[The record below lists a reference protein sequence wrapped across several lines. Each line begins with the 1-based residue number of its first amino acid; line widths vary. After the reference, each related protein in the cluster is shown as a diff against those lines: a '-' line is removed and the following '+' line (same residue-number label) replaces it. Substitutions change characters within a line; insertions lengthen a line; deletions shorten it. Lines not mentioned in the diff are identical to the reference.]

1 MRRATWGVPLIR
13 FVPGTPEQT
22 NQLCYNYH
30 KALRIITKKERTMAS
45 STTSI
50 RLPQELL
57 QALDALAGV
66 TARNRNY
73 LITEAVKEF
82 VARET
87 WHIRRIQESLRQADA
102 GEFVADEEMETFW
115 TSWTTS
121 EALQEARA
129 ATRAGLAAEATT

>member
-1 MRRATWGVPLIR
+1 
-13 FVPGTPEQT
+13 
-22 NQLCYNYH
+22 
-30 KALRIITKKERTMAS
+30 MAS

-50 RLPQELL
+50 RLPQEVL
-57 QALDALAGV
+57 QALDALADV

-73 LITEAVKEF
+73 LIVEAVKEF

-87 WHIRRIQESLRQADA
+87 WHVRRIQEGLRQAEA

-115 TSWTTS
+115 ASWTTP

-129 ATRAGLAAEATT
+129 AARAGLSAEATT